1 LIAIAAGHA
10 PAYAQQSAA
19 PPAAAPA
26 AATPAATAASASDD
40 LPPLSP
46 VIADP
51 AGELDP
57 DAPLPDLPDATGA
70 SGWGVSWPD
79 LSTPLPPLPDL
90 PPEQDVTAFQAL
102 PGADAVADLPDPVAS
117 PGANGNGGSDVVAVG
132 TSDTPAEVASAD
144 MRRYDVQ
151 LEGFGDVA
159 DAAFRARFN
168 GLSVLVDNND
178 EPANG
183 AQLNR
188 RIQEDTAL
196 LDQMLRNAGYYDSAL
211 SSEVRR
217 DGERLVVVF
226 NGVPGPRYSYS
237 AINLNGLQAAGAD
250 EAERLTPFYARGK
263 GDPLAVGDPAVADDI
278 IAAQAGLQYEMR
290 ETGYPFG
297 EVGAELLTVDHDTR
311 KAVLDQAVTPG
322 ARLRFGQVVADD
334 EGMLGARH
342 IQRIA
347 RFHPGEWYQWSDTDD
362 LRRAL
367 IATGLVASVN
377 IEPVANPDGQ
387 TVDMN
392 VAIRPAP
399 PRTIAGQLGYSSGQ
413 GFRAEVSWEHRNL
426 FPPEGALILRG
437 VAGTREQLGSVTFR
451 RNNWLRRDRI
461 LTVQALGS
469 NVQTDAFDART
480 IHLTAQ
486 VERATTLIYQKKW
499 SWAFGVEVLG
509 TDENAYSP
517 QDNAD
522 VGRRYLIGSV
532 FGLVSYDRSNDL
544 LDPTRGFRLTARIA
558 PEASFHDEVF
568 AYVRTQ
574 FDATGYWPVGERVV
588 LAGRA
593 RLGAIFNANVND
605 IAPSRRLY
613 SGGGGSVRGY
623 GYQRIGPLAPDNDP
637 IGGVGLFELAA
648 EARIKAFGAF
658 SVVPFVDA
666 GNVYQDSIPGWSD
679 ITDLRVGAGV
689 GIRYATN
696 FGPIRFDV
704 GTPLNRRPGDSRIA
718 VYVSLGQAF

>member
-1 LIAIAAGHA
+1 
-10 PAYAQQSAA
+10 
-19 PPAAAPA
+19 
-26 AATPAATAASASDD
+26 
-40 LPPLSP
+40 
-46 VIADP
+46 
-51 AGELDP
+51 
-57 DAPLPDLPDATGA
+57 
-70 SGWGVSWPD
+70 
-79 LSTPLPPLPDL
+79 
-90 PPEQDVTAFQAL
+90 
-102 PGADAVADLPDPVAS
+102 
-117 PGANGNGGSDVVAVG
+117 
-132 TSDTPAEVASAD
+132 
-144 MRRYDVQ
+144 
-151 LEGFGDVA
+151 
-159 DAAFRARFN
+159 
-168 GLSVLVDNND
+168 
-178 EPANG
+178 
-183 AQLNR
+183 
-188 RIQEDTAL
+188 
-196 LDQMLRNAGYYDSAL
+196 
-211 SSEVRR
+211 
-217 DGERLVVVF
+217 
-226 NGVPGPRYSYS
+226 
-237 AINLNGLQAAGAD
+237 
-250 EAERLTPFYARGK
+250 
-263 GDPLAVGDPAVADDI
+263 
-278 IAAQAGLQYEMR
+278 MR